1 MKTPKLSSL
10 RYNIWFYFIIF
21 ALILVGTLW
30 LMQVLVF
37 DSLYQQRKF
46 DSLEEQGVSITKDFN
61 VEGAVSQSTYNRWLN
76 EVTVLA
82 EQGYSLYLAVY
93 ENGSLTQMSTFF
105 SALSGGSSVADF
117 SAEETKI
124 VEEGIRS
131 YLSNNADYV
140 LEKFD
145 YEGARTYYIFT
156 STVENKYFERA
167 YVVITTTQESLN
179 STISAIQ
186 LQLLIVS
193 LLMLVLSF
201 ILSMFISKRL
211 ADPIIE
217 MSAIAKKWAE
227 GDENASFYASGYQ
240 ELKELAD
247 ALNYAKEG
255 IARTGGLQRDL
266 LANVSHDLKT
276 PLTMIKSYAEMI
288 RDISGGDKVK
298 RTAHTQV
305 IIDETDRLTALVNDI
320 LELSKL
326 QNDINA
332 LNVTKVDLSSLCLR
346 VISRFEDFAKKDG
359 YTLKVNVT
367 KGLYAF
373 VDEKKIEQVIYNLIG
388 NSINYTGENKTVVVS
403 LTKEGD
409 KIVFRTID
417 SGKGI
422 SQEKVRNIWEK
433 YYRDSETHQRPIK
446 GTGLGLSIVKTIL
459 QSHNLRF
466 GVISKKDVGSNF
478 FIEFKESYDE

>member
-21 ALILVGTLW
+21 ALMLVGALW
-30 LMQVLVF
+30 LMQVIVF
-37 DSLYQQRKF
+37 DAIYQNSKF
-46 DSLEEQGVSITKDFN
+46 EALEEQGNEITAEFNTEGEVSP
-61 VEGAVSQSTYNRWLN
+61 STVNGWIKKVI
-76 EVTVLA
+76 EMA
-82 EQGYSLYLAVY
+82 EQGYSLYLAGY
-93 ENGSLTQMSTFF
+93 SNGSLTSLQTIF
-105 SALSGGSSVADF
+105 SDSVGDGSDYSV
-117 SAEETKI
+117 EERKV
-124 VEEGIRS
+124 VEEGIRQF
-131 YLSNNADYV
+131 LSGSDKYV
-140 LEKFD
+140 IKKFD
-145 YEGARTYYIFT
+145 YENEHTYYIYT
-156 STVENKYFERA
+156 STAQNSVFGSA
-167 YVVITTTQESLN
+167 YVVVTTTQESLN
-179 STISAIQ
+179 STISVIQIQ
-186 LQLLIVS
+186 LLVVS
-193 LLMLVLSF
+193 LVMLVISF
-201 ILSMFISKRL
+201 LLSMFISKRL

-217 MSAIAKKWAE
+217 MSAIAKKWAD

-247 ALNYAKEG
+247 ALNYAKEV

-288 RDISGGDKVK
+288 RDISGSDKQK

-305 IIDETDRLTALVNDI
+305 IIDEADRLTALVNDI

-332 LNVTKVDLSSLCLR
+332 LNLAVVDLSSLCLR
-346 VISRFEDFAKKDG
+346 VVSRFEEFAAKDG
-359 YTLKVNVT
+359 YTLKVKVE
-367 KGLYAF
+367 KCLYAK

-388 NSINYTGENKTVVVS
+388 NSINYTGADKTVVIS

-422 SQEKVRNIWEK
+422 SQEKVKSIWEK

-459 QSHNLRF
+459 ESHNLRF

-478 FIEFKESYDE
+478 FIEFIEVEHE